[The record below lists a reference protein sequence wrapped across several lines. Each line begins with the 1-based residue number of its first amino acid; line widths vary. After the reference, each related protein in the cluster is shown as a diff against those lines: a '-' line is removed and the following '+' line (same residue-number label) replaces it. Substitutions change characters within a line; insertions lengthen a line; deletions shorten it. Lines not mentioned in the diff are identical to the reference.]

1 MILDKIVESTKIRVN
16 KIYENENV
24 NKIKEDA
31 IELAKNDKDKYRF
44 EKSLKTKPIAF
55 ICEVKKASPSKG
67 IIAKDFPYVEIAKEY
82 EASGAN
88 AISVLTEPDYFKGSV
103 DFLKEISKNVDIPL
117 LRKDFIIDEIQIY
130 EAKVIG
136 ASAILLICAILDEE
150 KLKRYFKIA
159 DD

>member
-67 IIAKDFPYVEIAKEY
+67 IIAKDFPYVEIAKNMKLQVQMRFLCLQSRITLKEVW
-82 EASGAN
+82 
-88 AISVLTEPDYFKGSV
+88 I
-103 DFLKEISKNVDIPL
+103 FLKK
-117 LRKDFIIDEIQIY
+117 
-130 EAKVIG
+130 
-136 ASAILLICAILDEE
+136 
-150 KLKRYFKIA
+150 
-159 DD
+159 

>member
-55 ICEVKKASPSKG
+55 ICEVKKA
-67 IIAKDFPYVEIAKEY
+67 
-82 EASGAN
+82 
-88 AISVLTEPDYFKGSV
+88 
-103 DFLKEISKNVDIPL
+103 
-117 LRKDFIIDEIQIY
+117 
-130 EAKVIG
+130 
-136 ASAILLICAILDEE
+136 
-150 KLKRYFKIA
+150 
-159 DD
+159 

>member
-55 ICEVKKASPSKG
+55 ICGDHYSLWCVCSK
-67 IIAKDFPYVEIAKEY
+67 ICY
-82 EASGAN
+82 SAN
-88 AISVLTEPDYFKGSV
+88 D
-103 DFLKEISKNVDIPL
+103 
-117 LRKDFIIDEIQIY
+117 
-130 EAKVIG
+130 
-136 ASAILLICAILDEE
+136 C
-150 KLKRYFKIA
+150 
-159 DD
+159 